1 MNFYPWE
8 RRVPEPEDITEI
20 KKRIQLLEAQ
30 MADLEARFPA
40 HSIPPSLMAEL
51 DVLDEQ
57 IHQEKNNL
65 KALLDESDES

>member
-1 MNFYPWE
+1 M
-8 RRVPEPEDITEI
+8 PEPEENIEI
-20 KKRIQLLEAQ
+20 KKRIKILEAQ
-30 MADLEARFPA
+30 MADLEARLPA

>member
-1 MNFYPWE
+1 M
-8 RRVPEPEDITEI
+8 PEPEEIAEI
-20 KKRIQLLEAQ
+20 KKRIQLLEVQ
-30 MADLEARFPA
+30 MADLETRLPA
-40 HSIPPSLMAEL
+40 HSIPPSLIAAL